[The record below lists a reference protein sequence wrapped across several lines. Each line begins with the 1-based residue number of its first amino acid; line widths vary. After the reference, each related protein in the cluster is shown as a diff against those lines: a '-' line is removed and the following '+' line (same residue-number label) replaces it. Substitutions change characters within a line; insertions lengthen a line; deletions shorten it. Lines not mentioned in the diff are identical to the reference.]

1 MRNKKIKQ
9 QSINLYLQTSV
20 DARAACF
27 SNLRTQPPQSIN
39 TAPATMCLN
48 SNCLNTAH
56 RRVVSCSSSCP
67 LTTQIKWQGML
78 PQPHHLDLR
87 HPVLDS
93 HQLNC
98 ASLHLVLVLL
108 LNQLLAP
115 VLGCPFLSPVIHV
128 TLTQFS
134 CSHPLI
140 NRRT

>member
-1 MRNKKIKQ
+1 MFRQENAQLRNKKTKTKEHHR
-9 QSINLYLQTSV
+9 YLQSSV
-20 DARAACF
+20 DARAACC
-27 SNLRTQPPQSIN
+27 SSPRVQPPQSIN

-115 VLGCPFLSPVIHV
+115 VLGCQLLFPVIHV

-134 CSHPLI
+134 
-140 NRRT
+140 